1 MADHEFAML
10 TSDDLVTGEAVA
22 LDLPAASLGVRMA
35 SGLIDLLVTFAL
47 LIALLIVFSIATIN
61 TDAALATVAVIL
73 VSVLVFVVFPTTLE
87 TLTRGRSLGKLVMGL
102 RTVREDAGPISF
114 QHALIRSLIGFVEI
128 YLLLGAPAF
137 FSMLVSTRGKRL
149 GDYAAGTYVVRA
161 RVGLALPHP
170 VPMPPHLARWAGTAD
185 ITSLPTGLALGV
197 RQYLQRIN
205 DLDPASRLAVGA
217 RLADRV
223 REHVAPPPPAGT
235 RPEDFLAAVTAV
247 RRERDLARMRRQ
259 ADQRARLTARR

>member
-1 MADHEFAML
+1 MANHEFAML

-47 LIALLIVFSIATIN
+47 LVALLILFSIAAIN
-61 TDAALATVAVIL
+61 TDQALATVALIL
-73 VSVLVFVVFPTTLE
+73 VSVLVFVVFPTALE
-87 TLTRGRSLGKLVMGL
+87 TFTRGRSLGKLALGL

-128 YLLLGAPAF
+128 YMLLSVPAF
-137 FSMLVSTRGKRL
+137 FAMLVSARGKRL

-161 RVGLALPHP
+161 RVGLTLPPP
-170 VPMPPHLARWAGTAD
+170 VAMPRHLAWWASTAD
-185 ITSLPTGLALGV
+185 MTSLPAGLALGV
-197 RQYLQRIN
+197 RQYLQRL
-205 DLDPASRLAVGA
+205 DSLDPASRAAVGA

-223 REHVAPPPPAGT
+223 SEHVAPLPPAGT
-235 RPEDFLAAVTAV
+235 RPEDFLAAVSAA
-247 RRERDLARMRRQ
+247 RRDRDLARLRRQ
-259 ADQRARLTARR
+259 AEQRARLTARR